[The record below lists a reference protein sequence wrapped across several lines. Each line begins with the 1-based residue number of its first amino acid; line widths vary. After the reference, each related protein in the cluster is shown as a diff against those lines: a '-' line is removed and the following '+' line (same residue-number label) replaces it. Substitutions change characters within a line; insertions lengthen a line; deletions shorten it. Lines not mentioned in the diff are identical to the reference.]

1 MPMLTVFRGQMV
13 MSASV
18 TGEELQSTCRT
29 DIGNRRCRSNG
40 VNGDEVSLGRPS
52 GVSGD
57 HICAVS

>member
-1 MPMLTVFRGQMV
+1 MLTVFRGQMV

-29 DIGNRRCRSNG
+29 DIGNRRGISNG
-40 VNGDEVSLGRPS
+40 VNGNEVSLGRPS

-57 HICAVS
+57 CMCAVN